1 MKWFYLPTLFA
12 LAFLYTKYT
21 FNDFL
26 PTDKKVPVFRGP
38 ASGTV
43 RNNLEQKHLDKKDYR
58 RITSK
63 FFSELSKSQIQ
74 NSFITLQPYFGKVIE
89 DSHMENF
96 LFAENQQGKT
106 IFTAYNINNLSN
118 GFYHNDILAHL
129 VSIRQ
134 VDRKLDWSMY
144 FESYKK
150 GFYLENKP
158 FSFYI
163 EKGIEEARSQ
173 REVYFFSNVQIEK
186 PFKFKKNH
194 TSIER
199 NKLNKVKK
207 LLGIKFPDL
216 EIFDSYELNK
226 SVGRYEEIKS
236 MQLLVRLKPY
246 EKIRW
251 IDITEARESAELN
264 KSDLNDFNFF
274 KLNILFDDKIFVVSD
289 AELMGPTLDLKK
301 FHTDEYLDIAIDQ
314 AYVLGTIHRKSLGKN
329 SAEYIKALSLVESS
343 QIEETVIMLKFKL
356 RDMLDG
362 KEF

>member
-12 LAFLYTKYT
+12 LAFVYTKYT

-26 PTDKKVPVFRGP
+26 PIDKKSLASRGP
-38 ASGTV
+38 ASSKEKTKQSEKV
-43 RNNLEQKHLDKKDYR
+43 FDKKDLR
-58 RITSK
+58 KITSK

-74 NSFITLQPYFGKVIE
+74 NSFASLQPFYGKVVE

-96 LFAENQQGKT
+96 LFAENEQGKT

-134 VDRKLDWSMY
+134 VDRKLDWNMY

-150 GFYLENKP
+150 GFYLENKS
-158 FSFYI
+158 FSFYV
-163 EKGIEEARSQ
+163 EKGIDESKTQ
-173 REVYFFSNVQIEK
+173 RADYFFSNVQTEA
-186 PFKFKKNH
+186 PFKFKKKH
-194 TSIER
+194 ASIER
-199 NKLNKVKK
+199 KKMDKLKK
-207 LLGIKFPDL
+207 ILQKKYSNL
-216 EIFDSYELNK
+216 EVFDSDRLSK
-226 SVGRYEEIKS
+226 SIGRYEEVESI
-236 MQLLVRLKPY
+236 QLLTRLKPY

-251 IDITEARESAELN
+251 LDITEVKESEVQNLN
-264 KSDLNDFNFF
+264 VSNEFNFF
-274 KLNILFDDKIFVVSD
+274 KFFINLEGKNYVVSD

-314 AYVLGTIHRKSLGKN
+314 AYVLGTIHRRSLGKK
-329 SAEYIKALSLVESS
+329 AEEYIKALSLVQNS

>member
-1 MKWFYLPTLFA
+1 MKWFYLPTLFT

-21 FNDFL
+21 FSDFL
-26 PTDKKVPVFRGP
+26 PVDKKVLASRGP
-38 ASGTV
+38 ASSMD
-43 RNNLEQKHLDKKDYR
+43 RNNQEQKSLDRKDYR

-74 NSFITLQPYFGKVIE
+74 NSFITLQPFFGKVIE

-134 VDRKLDWSMY
+134 VDRKLDWNMY

-173 REVYFFSNVQIEK
+173 RETYFFSNVQIEK

-194 TSIER
+194 IGI
-199 NKLNKVKK
+199 KPKK
-207 LLGIKFPDL
+207 LEKLKALLRKKFPNL
-216 EIFDSYELNK
+216 EIFDNYELVK
-226 SVGRYEEIKS
+226 SAGRNEEIES
-236 MQLLVRLKPY
+236 LQILTRLKPY

-251 IDITEARESAELN
+251 LDITEANENIDLHS
-264 KSDLNDFNFF
+264 SDLNDFNFF
-274 KLNILFDDKIFVVSD
+274 KFNIHLDKKIFVVSD

-329 SAEYIKALSLVESS
+329 SAEYIKALSLVENS